1 MLKSTLF
8 IKNFA
13 NISKKVAHR
22 SIRAKKALGKIMEG
36 HFMKV
41 PFKQIVRPLAFS
53 GFLLLG
59 GVAIL
64 LVNGCGG
71 NGEATPTTIVL
82 TSYAAL
88 STEVSLSW
96 SGTLSGD
103 QRFDVYKNDT
113 YYNSTLNNTMP
124 VTGLDPDKRY
134 CFIVYKVDP
143 AIGIVERSNISCTA
157 TLGASLAA
165 KAVASRSVSLSPE
178 RRDDSTTWGRKTYP
192 PDGWTLKAVE
202 RVGAGRICTVT
213 GLDSAGRV
221 HVLYNEPA
229 PEGYRLKLAVLLGD
243 LWTRDV
249 IDANGDVE
257 SGVAMSIDGRDGIH
271 VVYLDSS
278 GSQLKYAK
286 RTSETWLSETVD
298 DAVSA
303 GSNPCIQ
310 ADWWGEVHISYLDA
324 WDHALKYADKGPGGW
339 RHSTVDWAN
348 MFGNGADVS
357 MALDSQNRVHIGY
370 YDSAGGP
377 FPREEGMLK
386 YATDADGVW
395 QIQSIDRSP
404 VLGGFP
410 ALALDS
416 ADKVHVAYFDAAG
429 FALKYATNYLGR
441 WDISTVERVGD
452 GIGSISIAVD
462 VADRVHI
469 AYTDGMQQAL
479 KYATDASGEW
489 TITILDRGVYAAGKV
504 SIAADGMGRVHVA
517 YVKGGYV
524 KVLTN

>member
-1 MLKSTLF
+1 
-8 IKNFA
+8 
-13 NISKKVAHR
+13 
-22 SIRAKKALGKIMEG
+22 MEG
-36 HFMKV
+36 YFKKGR
-41 PFKQIVRPLAFS
+41 FKQIVGPLAFS
-53 GFLLLG
+53 AFLLLG
-59 GVAIL
+59 GLAIL

-88 STEVSLSW
+88 GTEVTLSW

-113 YYNSTLNNTMP
+113 YYNSTPNNTMP

-143 AIGIVERSNISCTA
+143 AIGIVERSNISCTI

-165 KAVASRSVSLSPE
+165 KAVASRSVSLSHE
-178 RRDDSTTWGRKTYP
+178 RSDNGPTWGAKTYP
-192 PDGWTLKAVE
+192 PDGWTLSAVD
-202 RVGAGRICTVT
+202 RVSAGRICTVT

-221 HVLYNEPA
+221 HVLYTEPT
-229 PEGYRLKLAVLLGD
+229 PEGYRLKLAILLGD

-249 IDANGDVE
+249 VDENGNVE
-257 SGVAMSIDGRDGIH
+257 SGIAMSIDGRDGIH

-278 GSQLKYAK
+278 GSQLKYAN

-324 WDHALKYADKGPGGW
+324 WDHALKYATKDSGEW
-339 RHSTVDWAN
+339 RHFAVDWAN
-348 MFGNGADVS
+348 MFGDGADVS
-357 MALDSQNRVHIGY
+357 IALDSEDRVHIGY
-370 YDSAGGP
+370 YDGVGGH
-377 FPREEGMLK
+377 FPREEGVLK
-386 YATDADGVW
+386 YATDADGAW

-429 FALKYATNYLGR
+429 FALKYATNCLGR
-441 WDISTVERVGD
+441 WDISAVERVGD

-489 TITILDRGVYAAGKV
+489 TITTLDRGVYAAGKV
-504 SIAADGMGRVHVA
+504 SIAADGMGKAHIS
-517 YVKGGYV
+517 YIKGDLVKM
-524 KVLTN
+524 LTN